1 MKSPFPG
8 MNPWLEG
15 YLWPDVHSGLARTIV
30 ELIAPKIAPNY
41 VARIDVYTVDD
52 TAPESEIGIMYPDV
66 EILKCH
72 NIVSEPTITYGEDV
86 LTAPNVIIPTGF
98 SIPVRIPVVEIRD
111 RAKNKLITAI
121 EILSPVNKRE
131 PGLKAYQKKRADL
144 HKNGVNLLEIDLLR
158 RGTRPFAH
166 SKIPQSHYQVLLSRA
181 NTRQTDVWTINI
193 QDRLPNV
200 PIPLLPSE
208 PDVILDLGKA
218 LSILFE
224 RRLYYLSTDYTTKP
238 PPPVFE
244 KEDMDFIESIIKT
257 ENK

>member
-15 YLWPDVHSGLARTIV
+15 YLWPDVHNGLARTIV

-66 EILKCH
+66 EILKRH
-72 NIVSEPTITYGEDV
+72 NIVSESTMPYGEDV
-86 LTAPNVIIPTGF
+86 LTEPNVIIPTGF
-98 SIPVRIPVVEIRD
+98 SIPVRVPVVEIRD

-131 PGLKAYQKKRADL
+131 PGLKDYQKKRADL
-144 HKNGVNLLEIDLLR
+144 HKNGINLLEIDLLR

-181 NTRQTDVWTINI
+181 DNRQTDVWTINI
-193 QDRLPNV
+193 QDKLPNV

-208 PDVILDLGKA
+208 SDVILDLGKA
-218 LSILFE
+218 LNILFE
-224 RRLYYLSTDYTTKP
+224 RSLYYLSTDYTSKP

-244 KEDMDFIESIIKT
+244 KEDMDFIQNILKSES
-257 ENK
+257 E

>member
-15 YLWPDVHSGLARTIV
+15 YLWPDVHNGLARTIV

-66 EILKCH
+66 EILKRH
-72 NIVSEPTITYGEDV
+72 NIVSEPTMPYGEDV
-86 LTAPNVIIPTGF
+86 LTEPNVIIPTGF
-98 SIPVRIPVVEIRD
+98 SIPVRVPVVEIRD

-131 PGLKAYQKKRADL
+131 SGLKDYQKKRADL
-144 HKNGVNLLEIDLLR
+144 HKNGINLLEIDLLR

-181 NTRQTDVWTINI
+181 DNRQTDVWTINI
-193 QDRLPNV
+193 QDKLPNV

-208 PDVILDLGKA
+208 SDVILDLGKA
-218 LSILFE
+218 LNILFE
-224 RRLYYLSTDYTTKP
+224 RSLYYLSTDYTSKP

-244 KEDMDFIESIIKT
+244 KEDMDFIQNILKSES
-257 ENK
+257 E